1 MRAIIPVAGFG
12 TRLKPHTLTHPKVLL
27 NVGGKPIIS
36 HIVEKLLEE
45 KITEATFIVGYLGE
59 KVENFISETF
69 PELKADYVEQKELLG
84 LGHAIYQASH
94 TFNEEEIIII
104 LGDTVFDVDLN
115 QITNLETSSLG
126 VKEVEDPR
134 RFGVAELENGFIKKL
149 IEKPSEPT
157 TNLALVGLYYI
168 KNSTL
173 LTRSLEEL
181 FKKNIK
187 TKNEYQLTDAL
198 QIMIDNGEKFST
210 FPVEGWYDCGKPETL
225 LSTNQFILKRN
236 EHDLKID
243 SVVINQPVY
252 ISPTANIKNSVIGP
266 YTSIGDN
273 CEVIDS
279 VIKNSIINKNSK
291 ISRMVLT
298 DSIIGADAKVKGSLH
313 KMNVGDSIELEL
325 VNE

>member
-45 KITEATFIVGYLGE
+45 NINEATFIVGYLGE
-59 KVENFISETF
+59 KIENYIRETF
-69 PELKADYVEQKELLG
+69 PELKAVYIEQKELLG
-84 LGHAIYQASH
+84 LGHAIYQASR
-94 TFNEEEIIII
+94 TFNNEEIVII
-104 LGDTVFDVDLN
+104 LGDTIFDVDLS

-134 RFGVAELENGFIKKL
+134 RFGVAELENGFISKL
-149 IEKPSEPT
+149 IEKPTEPT

-181 FKKNIK
+181 FKKNIR
-187 TKNEYQLTDAL
+187 TNNEYQLTDAL
-198 QIMIDNGEKFST
+198 QIMIDSGEKFST

-225 LSTNQFILKRN
+225 LSTNQFILSRN
-236 EHDLKID
+236 GHDLEID

-252 ISPTANIKNSVIGP
+252 ISPTAKIENSVIGP
-266 YTSIGDN
+266 YVSIGDN
-273 CEVIDS
+273 CEVLDS

-291 ISRMVLT
+291 VKRMVLT
-298 DSIIGADAKVKGSLH
+298 DSIIGADAKVKGSRH
-313 KMNVGDSIELEL
+313 KMNVGDSLELEL